1 MNLSSFREKV
11 NLYIYSSKVQ
21 NLRILKIISFVVSLI
36 AIGAL
41 FAYHGFDLD
50 DDTNSLI
57 QTIVETSFG
66 YYVFHY
72 LAKVFYDFSPRD
84 FIRKNWFEG
93 IMVLILLMEAILH
106 NLVGYTLVE
115 TLFDFIGLKSGSA
128 LSVVFLQFYL
138 AIVVFFE
145 LSDKTS
151 IISNIKLHPST
162 IFIFSFL
169 VIITAGTALL
179 MMPEMTNAPDGI
191 RFIDALFTSVSATC
205 VTGLAAVDTATFFS
219 LKGQFVI
226 MMLMKLGGLN
236 IVSFAYLAAF
246 LNRAGFG
253 VKQDEIIEDFVTKGS
268 FFNAK
273 RMLLKVF
280 TLSLVIE
287 AVGGLLIYLLLTPD
301 MPFNTEGDKVF
312 FSIFHSISAFNN
324 GGFST
329 VEGGMFAPFLQ
340 KAFVLH
346 VVVALL
352 ILLGAFGFTVLF
364 DLFTPSLLRDRLR
377 HPWKR
382 PHMSTVLAVRTHL
395 ILIGISVVLYL
406 IAEWNNT
413 LSDQNFVESTIT
425 AVFQAISVRSAG
437 LNTADVH
444 SMAIGTIFMMIIM
457 MFIGGNTFSTA
468 GGIKTSTFA
477 LLCINTYSTIR
488 GKKNVEVLGRTI
500 PTDDVLKATTV
511 LITFGGGMMF
521 CTYLLTLTE
530 PHILAMADRSFID
543 LLFEEISAFSTCGY
557 STGIT
562 SMISDPGKYIL
573 IVSMFVG
580 RLGTLSIIFAFARK
594 ILTTNYSYPEEHI
607 MVG

>member
-1 MNLSSFREKV
+1 MDITSIREKI
-11 NLYIYSSKVQ
+11 NLFIYSSKVQ
-21 NLRILKIISFVVSLI
+21 NLRILKLISFGVSLI
-36 AIGAL
+36 AIGSL

-50 DDTNSLI
+50 DETNNWI
-57 QTIVETSFG
+57 QIIVEASFG

-72 LAKVFYDFSPRD
+72 LAKVFYDFAPIE
-84 FIRKNWFEG
+84 FIRQNWFEG
-93 IMVLILLMEAILH
+93 IMVLILLTEAILH
-106 NLVGYTLVE
+106 NVFDLTVVE
-115 TLFDFIGLKSGSA
+115 SIFDFLGLKSGSA
-128 LSVVFLQFYL
+128 LSVVFLQVYL
-138 AIVVFFE
+138 AVVVFFE

-151 IISNIKLHPST
+151 LTSNIKLHPST

-179 MMPEMTNAPDGI
+179 MMPEMTAAPGGI

-205 VTGLAAVDTATFFS
+205 VTGLAAVETSTFFS

-253 VKQDEIIEDFVTKGS
+253 MKQDEIIEDFVTKDS

-273 RMLLKVF
+273 QMLLKVF
-280 TLSLVIE
+280 IISILIEVI
-287 AVGGLLIYLLLTPD
+287 GGGLIYLLLTPE
-301 MPFNTEGDKVF
+301 MPFQSEGDKIF

-340 KAFVLH
+340 KAYIIHVL
-346 VVVALL
+346 VAAL

-364 DLFTPSLLRDRLR
+364 DLFTPSLLRDRLK

-382 PHMSTVLAVRTHL
+382 PHLSTILAVRTHM
-395 ILIGISVVLYL
+395 ILIGITVVLYL

-425 AVFQAISVRSAG
+425 AVFQAVSVRSAG

-444 SMAIGTIFMMIIM
+444 SLAIGTIFLMIIM

-477 LLCINTYSTIR
+477 LICINTYSTIR

-511 LITFGGGMMF
+511 LVTFAGGMII

-530 PHILAMADRSFID
+530 THILALPDRSFID

-562 SMISDPGKYIL
+562 GMISDAGKYIL
-573 IVSMFVG
+573 IFSMFIG

>member
-1 MNLSSFREKV
+1 MNISGIREKI
-11 NLYIYSSKVQ
+11 NLYIHGSKVQ
-21 NLRILKIISFVVSLI
+21 NLKILKVLSFVVSLI
-36 AIGAL
+36 AIGSL
-41 FAYHGFDLD
+41 FAYHGFDLNNE
-50 DDTNSLI
+50 TNNII
-57 QTIVETSFG
+57 QILVEASFG

-72 LAKVFYDFSPRD
+72 LAKVFYDFAPKE
-84 FIRKNWFEG
+84 FLKQNWFEG
-93 IMVLILLMEAILH
+93 VMVVLLLAEGISH
-106 NLVGYTLVE
+106 NAFDFTMVE
-115 TLFDFIGLKSGSA
+115 SIFDFIGLNSGGA

-145 LSDKTS
+145 LSDKTNLT
-151 IISNIKLHPST
+151 SNIKLHPST
-162 IFIFSFL
+162 IFILSFL
-169 VIITAGTALL
+169 VIISAGTALL
-179 MMPEMTNAPDGI
+179 MMPEMTMGSQGI
-191 RFIDALFTSVSATC
+191 LFIDALFTSVSATC
-205 VTGLAAVDTATFFS
+205 VTGLAAVETSTFFS

-253 VKQDEIIEDFVTKGS
+253 LKQDAIIEDFVTKGS

-273 RMLLKVF
+273 KMLLKVF
-280 TLSLVIE
+280 TLSLLIE
-287 AVGGLLIYLLLTPD
+287 LVGGALIYLLITPD
-301 MPFNTEGDKVF
+301 MPFKSEGDKVF

-340 KAFVLH
+340 KAFIIH
-346 VVVALL
+346 IVVAAL

-364 DLFTPSLLRDRLR
+364 DLFTPSLLRDRLK

-382 PHMSTVLAVRTHL
+382 PHMSTILAVRTHL
-395 ILIGISVVLYL
+395 ILIGITVVLYL

-413 LSDQNFVESTIT
+413 LSNQNFVESTIT
-425 AVFQAISVRSAG
+425 AMFQAISVRSAG
-437 LNTADVH
+437 LNTTDIH
-444 SMAIGTIFMMIIM
+444 SLAVGTIFLLVIM

-477 LLCINTYSTIR
+477 LICINTYSIIR

-511 LITFGGGMMF
+511 LVTFGGGMMI
-521 CTYLLTLTE
+521 CTYLLTITE
-530 PHILAMADRSFID
+530 THILAMPDRSFID

-562 SMISDPGKYIL
+562 GIMSDLGKCIL
-573 IVSMFVG
+573 IFSMFVG